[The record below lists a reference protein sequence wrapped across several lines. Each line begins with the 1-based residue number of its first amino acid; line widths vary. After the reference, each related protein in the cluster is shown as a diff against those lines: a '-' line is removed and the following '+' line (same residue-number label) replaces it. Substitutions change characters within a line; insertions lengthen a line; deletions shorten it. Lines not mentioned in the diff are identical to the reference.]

1 MLRNEASWPQAA
13 STRFFASGLRMTP
26 SLGQRMQNDTLRG
39 HLDGLQCLVHV
50 GQRSLAGP
58 TGQADA
64 GLGKT
69 ISVDTPSF
77 GGALR
82 VRYRLPPLAGDI
94 LRHDL
99 RGPATSRP
107 RDDTSIIPW
116 PDVLTSEGVFR

>member
-1 MLRNEASWPQAA
+1 MLRQEASRPKSA
-13 STRFFASGLRMTP
+13 SARFFTSGLRMTP
-26 SLGQRMQNDTLRG
+26 SLGQRMQNDTLRR
-39 HLDGLQCLVHV
+39 HHDGLKCLVHV
-50 GQRSLAGP
+50 EQRSLAGP

-69 ISVDTPSF
+69 ISVDTTSF

-99 RGPATSRP
+99 RGVATSRP
-107 RDDTSIIPW
+107 RDDAGIVP
-116 PDVLTSEGVFR
+116 